1 MNTDEKLV
9 YMANQIASF
18 FVTQGEAKAV
28 PAIADH
34 IKKFW
39 DPEMR
44 RKFLAQ
50 ADKPN
55 IELHPYVR
63 EAVNLLKQTA

>member
-1 MNTDEKLV
+1 MHTDEKLV
-9 YMANQIASF
+9 MMANQIAAF
-18 FVTQGEAKAV
+18 FSAQGEERAV

-34 IKKFW
+34 IRKFW

-55 IELHPYVR
+55 VELHPYVR
-63 EAVNLLKQTA
+63 QAVSLLIQTA

>member
-18 FVTQGEAKAV
+18 FVAQGEARAV

-39 DPEMR
+39 DPSMR
-44 RKFLAQ
+44 RQFLAE